1 MDKSVLAVYK
11 LVIIYNQ
18 SASLIKSSVGVKTE
32 EINQAWTLLI
42 AEYVDRFMCR
52 DKFRRYVVQQLIRKC
67 LTRGVVM
74 KHEGDKLIN

>member
-1 MDKSVLAVYK
+1 M
-11 LVIIYNQ
+11 
-18 SASLIKSSVGVKTE
+18 
-32 EINQAWTLLI
+32 LI

-74 KHEGDKLIN
+74 KHEGDKLID